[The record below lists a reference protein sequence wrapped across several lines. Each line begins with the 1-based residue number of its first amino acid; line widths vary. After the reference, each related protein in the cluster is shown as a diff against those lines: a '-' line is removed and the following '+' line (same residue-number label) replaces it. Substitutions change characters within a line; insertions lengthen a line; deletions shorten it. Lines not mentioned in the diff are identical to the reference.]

1 MNLRRGL
8 VRLWLIASAVWVAF
22 WLWRADIPWMLGN
35 TSAGER
41 PWCTD
46 PLQYSGIVLADDL
59 LLVIGAC
66 ADRIAWA
73 CRSMDQTRVPCWPFK
88 IERDSHLRF
97 GEMG

>member
-22 WLWRADIPWMLGN
+22 WLWRADIPCMLGN

-46 PLQYSGIVLADDL
+46 PLQYPGTVLADDAI
-59 LLVIGAC
+59 LVIGVPVLIGLLGLAGGW
-66 ADRIAWA
+66 IARGFRTG
-73 CRSMDQTRVPCWPFK
+73 RSK
-88 IERDSHLRF
+88 
-97 GEMG
+97 